1 MSEAGQQEED
11 NYEAEQEE
19 EQPVAGEL
27 FANNHDL
34 IGVQGI
40 IRA

>member
-11 NYEAEQEE
+11 NYEAEE